1 MATLKIST
9 TARNTACDGIVDL
22 CDAGGA
28 GTLEIRTGSQPA
40 NPGTAA
46 SGTLLATFTL
56 PNPAFGAA
64 STGVATLNAVT
75 SVTAAATGTAGY
87 FRIKNNAGTA
97 IMDGDCGTSGATL
110 NLNTT
115 SITSGGNVS
124 ITSGTI
130 TMPEG

>member
-9 TARNTACDGIVDL
+9 AARNAAADAIADL
-22 CDAGGA
+22 CDVGGA

-56 PNPAFGAA
+56 DNPAFGAA
-64 STGVATLNAVT
+64 STGVVTLDPPT
-75 SVTAAATGTAGY
+75 SVSAAATGTAGY

-97 IMDGDCGTSGATL
+97 IIDGDCGTSGASL

-115 SITSGGNVS
+115 SITSGGTVS
-124 ITSGTI
+124 ITSGTL